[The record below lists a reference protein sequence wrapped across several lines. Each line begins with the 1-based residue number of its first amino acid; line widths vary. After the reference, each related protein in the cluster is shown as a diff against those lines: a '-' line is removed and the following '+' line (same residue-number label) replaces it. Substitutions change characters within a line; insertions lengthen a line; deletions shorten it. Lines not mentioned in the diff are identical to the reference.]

1 MVRFRPS
8 YNRIRLLDNEIEY
21 EIVHRPRVTRR
32 IHLDIDAR
40 GGLLVVAPRSL
51 SRREIRRS
59 LQSRATRVARFL
71 DRARQQQRELPQLD
85 YVNGESHLYLGQEHT
100 LELLQAPGKR
110 GRVEREG
117 RTIRVV
123 APDPHPER
131 VRNQLLRWYRR
142 AAEAQFTQRLQDAG
156 KRAPWTRGVTPPLR
170 LRAMKRTWGNCTAKG
185 VITLNTAL
193 IKAPGE
199 LIDYVI
205 CHEVC
210 HLREHNHGPDF
221 YRLQQQLFP
230 RWRVARQQLA
240 DSGHLYLHS

>member
-1 MVRFRPS
+1 MARFSPS
-8 YNRIRLLDNEIEY
+8 GNRIRLSDKEIEY

-51 SRREIRRS
+51 SRRDIRRS
-59 LQSRATRVARFL
+59 LQNRAPQVARFL
-71 DRARQQQRELPQLD
+71 DRARQQLRELPQLH
-85 YVNGESHLYLGQEHT
+85 YVDGESHLYLGEAHR

-110 GRVEREG
+110 GRVERENG
-117 RTIRVV
+117 TIRIV
-123 APDPHPER
+123 APDPSPGK

-142 AAEAQFTQRLQDAG
+142 AAETQFRQRLQDAG
-156 KRAPWTRGVTPPLR
+156 KRAPWTRGAMPPLR
-170 LRAMKRTWGNCTAKG
+170 LRAMRRTWGNCTLEG

-210 HLREHNHGPDF
+210 HLREHNHGPAF

-230 RWRVARQQLA
+230 RWRAAKQQLA
-240 DSGHLYLHS
+240 DRGHLYLHG